1 MFITVE
7 GIEGCGKSTNAKF
20 IVDYLTQAQLTVVHT
35 REPGGTLVAEKIRN
49 IFLDNTIAETITR
62 DTELLLMY
70 AARSQHITNVI
81 KPALQANKYVVCERF
96 NDATFAYQGGGR
108 GVSIDDIKLLDNM
121 VLKNFAPDLVL
132 VLDLDVTM
140 ALDRVK
146 NRGNLDRVE
155 QEKAE
160 FFTKVR
166 QVYLDRAK
174 SQPDKYKIID
184 ASLDLASVQRQIQ
197 DILVASL

>member
-1 MFITVE
+1 
-7 GIEGCGKSTNAKF
+7 
-20 IVDYLTQAQLTVVHT
+20 
-35 REPGGTLVAEKIRN
+35 
-49 IFLDNTIAETITR
+49 
-62 DTELLLMY
+62 
-70 AARSQHITNVI
+70 
-81 KPALQANKYVVCERF
+81 
-96 NDATFAYQGGGR
+96 
-108 GVSIDDIKLLDNM
+108 
-121 VLKNFAPDLVL
+121 
-132 VLDLDVTM
+132 M

>member
-121 VLKNFAPDLVL
+121 VLKNF
-132 VLDLDVTM
+132 
-140 ALDRVK
+140 
-146 NRGNLDRVE
+146 
-155 QEKAE
+155 
-160 FFTKVR
+160 FF
-166 QVYLDRAK
+166 L
-174 SQPDKYKIID
+174 
-184 ASLDLASVQRQIQ
+184 LQI
-197 DILVASL
+197 